1 MSCVFA
7 RCFKISIGLLLGC
20 AIFVGYSAVNALGVV
35 QRNNR
40 IPTTANFLNK
50 GDRLSIVSAS
60 KPRANILSP
69 GTMRSSAKR
78 PPWAVTRCSA
88 RLPTQLMRVSTDGAK
103 LDRQRAY
110 SHSCR

>member
-20 AIFVGYSAVNALGVV
+20 AIFVGYSAMNALGVV
-35 QRNNR
+35 ERNNR
-40 IPTTANFLNK
+40 IPTTANFLNR

-78 PPWAVTRCSA
+78 PPLGCDPMFSPIADPAHA
-88 RLPTQLMRVSTDGAK
+88 RLYRRCEA
-103 LDRQRAY
+103 
-110 SHSCR
+110 